1 MSVKDHVISSE
12 GVQLHASGSLQL
24 DGQVIQW
31 LSHHPHPGHASAG
44 SIGNPILRQTQSELV
59 LDELS
64 LPVLSDDMMHGV
76 NVTSKDGVTVARVAW
91 MLPTTVDK
99 LSNLPEGSTR
109 KLVEEL
115 RAWAMEQEVDKNTTT
130 IQPAAGQYISLG
142 HGILPGRQRESVM
155 LDGASTNIPFTRAP
169 AGRSDGVEPTLSS
182 LNGHVAKCMT
192 SVFPDM
198 KSWCVTDGVKSDQEL
213 WSQVCQYPSAPPGG
227 FTFPSQQ
234 VVVRGHCSDDLPE
247 ASAADLH
254 IDKMDGGG
262 LYGGTI
268 MFLGGHESHPGQWRN
283 FAIFEGAK
291 GGRGVSIP
299 VMLSDC
305 ICVLSCQYQRH
316 LHGTVLVEQLEG
328 DVLAKA
334 APCRRVEGLHV
345 VSYNL
350 RMIEGFVNRMSR
362 ESAERQAM
370 VVSKYLDKRLQGRAR
385 AWMRRRNV
393 AEEENH
399 EVPSLL
405 PTPPALNSGEAASS
419 SSDAVPASVIGTHSR
434 GRAVAYCLMRCASCR
449 SNNEVGVQLSEEV
462 HEFAVRCHACRAL
475 NKVSLDAGG
484 EPLLVAEG
492 LTEWA
497 DPSEPSPPPLLP
509 KPPPQPP
516 SLRVPSFYF
525 KNSSSPADGDPQQ
538 YADFA
543 RKTVLAAIPVVEKL
557 KREREAVEARE
568 ARAAKRNTGARGPA
582 ERR

>member
-1 MSVKDHVISSE
+1 
-12 GVQLHASGSLQL
+12 
-24 DGQVIQW
+24 
-31 LSHHPHPGHASAG
+31 
-44 SIGNPILRQTQSELV
+44 
-59 LDELS
+59 
-64 LPVLSDDMMHGV
+64 MHGV
-76 NVTSKDGVTVARVAW
+76 NVTSKEGVTVARVAW

-142 HGILPGRQRESVM
+142 HGILPGRRRESLM

-169 AGRSDGVEPTLSS
+169 AGRSDSVEPTLRS

-198 KSWCVTDGVKSDQEL
+198 KSWCVTDGAKSDQEL
-213 WSQVCQYPSAPPGG
+213 WTQVCQYPSAPPGG

-299 VMLSDC
+299 VMHSDC

-316 LHGTVLVEQLEG
+316 LHGTVLLEQLEG
-328 DVLAKA
+328 DALTKA

-362 ESAERQAM
+362 ESAERQAK
-370 VVSKYLDKRLQGRAR
+370 VVSKYLDERLRAR
-385 AWMRRRNV
+385 AHAWMRRRNV

-405 PTPPALNSGEAASS
+405 PTPPASNSGEAASS
-419 SSDAVPASVIGTHSR
+419 SSDAVPASVIGTQSR
-434 GRAVAYCLMRCASCR
+434 GRAVAYWLMRCASCR
-449 SNNEVGVQLSEEV
+449 SNNEVGVPLSEEV

-492 LTEWA
+492 LSEWA
-497 DPSEPSPPPLLP
+497 DPSEPSPPTPVP
-509 KPPPQPP
+509 KPPPQPS
-516 SLRVPSFYF
+516 SLRVPSFF
-525 KNSSSPADGDPQQ
+525 LKNSSTPADGDPQQ
-538 YADFA
+538 YADLA

-557 KREREAVEARE
+557 KRKREAVEARE

>member
-12 GVQLHASGSLQL
+12 GVQLHASGSLLL

-44 SIGNPILRQTQSELV
+44 SIGNPILRRTQSELV

-76 NVTSKDGVTVARVAW
+76 NVTSKEGVTVARVAW

-99 LSNLPEGSTR
+99 ISNLPEGSTR

-115 RAWAMEQEVDKNTTT
+115 RAWAMMQEVDKNTTT

-198 KSWCVTDGVKSDQEL
+198 TSWCVTDGAKSDQDL
-213 WSQVCQYPSAPPGG
+213 WTQVCQYPSAPVGG

-234 VVVRGHCSDDLPE
+234 VVVRGHCSQDLPE

-254 IDKMDGGG
+254 VDKMDGGG
-262 LYGGTI
+262 VFGGTI

-299 VMLSDC
+299 VMHSDC
-305 ICVLSCQYQRH
+305 ICVLSCLYQRH
-316 LHGTVLVEQLEG
+316 LHGTVLLEQLAG
-328 DVLAKA
+328 DAQTKA
-334 APCRRVEGLHV
+334 APCPRVEGLHV
-345 VSYNL
+345 VAYNL

-370 VVSKYLDKRLQGRAR
+370 VVSKHFDKRLRDRAY
-385 AWMRRRNV
+385 AWMRRRSV
-393 AEEENH
+393 AKEENYN
-399 EVPSLL
+399 VPPLL
-405 PTPPALNSGEAASS
+405 PAPPALNSGEAASS
-419 SSDAVPASVIGTHSR
+419 SSDAVPASVVGTHSQ
-434 GRAVAYCLMRCASCR
+434 GGAVAYLMMRCASCR
-449 SNNEVGVQLSEEV
+449 LNNEVGIPLGKEM

-484 EPLLVAEG
+484 EPPLVAEG
-492 LTEWA
+492 LSEWA
-497 DPSEPSPPPLLP
+497 HPSEPPPPPLPP
-509 KPPPQPP
+509 KPPRQPP
-516 SLRVPSFYF
+516 SLPVPSFYF
-525 KNSSSPADGDPQQ
+525 ENSSTPADGDPEE

-543 RKTVLAAIPVVEKL
+543 RKTVEAAIPAVEKL
-557 KREREAVEARE
+557 KREREAAEARD
-568 ARAAKRNTGARGPA
+568 ARAVKRNTGARDHA